1 MDRKILISVIIAVA
15 IVAIS
20 ITTIYALTNP
30 QPKIVILSPSTAQ
43 AIFGGSWQ
51 VLQNQTY
58 LKVYPVQNVTIYYAN
73 GTNITVPIPQKIRS
87 INHEVLLGNINGTKV
102 EMVIVVAQYTSNI
115 TRFPIHLNP
124 CILFMPDRHHYNNFM
139 MVYNVI
145 THEGFMIVY
154 NTTTYEGY
162 KVFYFASTIPRP
174 HTILVAY
181 KGSTLVEVS
190 LNGYIASMN
199 QMEEVLSNI

>member
-1 MDRKILISVIIAVA
+1 MNRKILISVIIAVA

-20 ITTIYALTNP
+20 ITTVYALTNP

-115 TRFPIHLNP
+115 TRFPIPFKP
-124 CILFMPDRHHYNNFM
+124 CIQFMPDRHHNNNFM
-139 MVYNVI
+139 IIYNV
-145 THEGFMIVY
+145 
-154 NTTTYEGY
+154 TTYEGY